1 MNRKRFLL
9 ITITVILSLM
19 LVHVRT
25 GIRPLNFI
33 FEALVALVIWFAL
46 VEMSTRYYRKYWLS
60 EAFTYTHLALILLGA
75 SFIGFSFPEIG
86 PFVTPIYIPVALIEL
101 VFFSPEI
108 AITTGFLMSLFAL
121 YRWSYDI
128 FLLLPFISTTF
139 VASVTLSKA
148 NRRLDVV
155 KSSALTSLVLMGT
168 SLFMKFGLKIEY
180 TPYDLLAAILNPI
193 FSGILVL
200 GILPYVE
207 YTSRLYSNLGL
218 MEFGN
223 LNHPL
228 LKMLSI
234 KAPGTYYHSVIVS
247 NLAETAAE
255 KIGANPIL
263 ARIGAYYHDIGK
275 MKRPH
280 FFTENIRDGKNP
292 HEDITPSL
300 SHLVLNEHVKY
311 GVELAR
317 KYRLPLLVEFIIP
330 QHHGTRSQKYFYYKA
345 KQQFEDIPEEEFRYP
360 GPKPQF
366 REAAIIML
374 ADSVEAASRSL
385 KSPSVSQIKEC
396 VEDVISSIFFER
408 QLDESG
414 ITLSELEKI
423 SDAFL
428 QVLVNL
434 FSSRIEY
441 PEEEKIQKVVKI
453 NDKNTG

>member
-1 MNRKRFLL
+1 MNL
-9 ITITVILSLM
+9 ISE
-19 LVHVRT
+19 
-25 GIRPLNFI
+25 GIVTL
-33 FEALVALVIWFAL
+33 AIWFSL
-46 VEMSTRYYRKYWLS
+46 VETSVRHFRKYSLS
-60 EAFTYTHLALILLGA
+60 QVYTYTHLSLILLGTV
-75 SFIGFSFPEIG
+75 FIGFSLPEIG
-86 PFVTPIYIPVALIEL
+86 PFMTPLYIPVAL
-101 VFFSPEI
+101 
-108 AITTGFLMSLFAL
+108 MSLLFNFEVAL
-121 YRWSYDI
+121 TSGVLLSIISMYRWYYDI
-128 FLLLPFISTTF
+128 NLIMPFLLTVLIATK
-139 VASVTLSKA
+139 TLSNA
-148 NRRLDVV
+148 DRRLDVM
-155 KSSALTSLVLMGT
+155 KSSALTSLALTGT
-168 SLFMKFGLKIEY
+168 HLFMRFGLNIEY
-180 TPYDLLAAILNPI
+180 TSYDLLAALLNPI
-193 FSGILVL
+193 LSGVMVL

-218 MEFGN
+218 IEFGN

-228 LKMLSI
+228 LKMLAM
-234 KAPGTYYHSVIVS
+234 KAPGTYYHSVIVA
-247 NLAETAAE
+247 NLAEAAAE
-255 KIGANPIL
+255 KIGANPVL

-311 GVELAR
+311 GIELAR
-317 KYRLPLLVEFIIP
+317 KHRLPLLVEFIIP

-366 REAAIIML
+366 KEAAIIML

-385 KSPSVSQIKEC
+385 KNPSVTQIKEC

-428 QVLVNL
+428 QVLVNI

-441 PEEEKIQKVVKI
+441 PEEAKLQKVVRI
-453 NDKNTG
+453 DGQNSG

>member
-1 MNRKRFLL
+1 MKGRKRILTTLITLTLTLL
-9 ITITVILSLM
+9 ISRIRI
-19 LVHVRT
+19 
-25 GIRPLNFI
+25 GFRPLSFAYEVVVI
-33 FEALVALVIWFAL
+33 FVIWFSL
-46 VEMSTRYYRKYWLS
+46 VEMSVKHFRKYSLS
-60 EAFTYTHLALILLGA
+60 DVFFYTHLSLITLGGA
-75 SFIGFSFPEIG
+75 FIGLSLPEIG
-86 PFVTPIYIPVALIEL
+86 PFMTPLYVPVALMSL
-101 VFFSPEI
+101 LFNSEI
-108 AITTGFLMSLFAL
+108 ALTSGLLLSAIAM
-121 YRWSYDI
+121 YRWHMDVM
-128 FLLLPFISTTF
+128 LTLPFFLTAFI
-139 VASVTLSKA
+139 ASRTLSRA
-148 NRRLDVV
+148 DRRLDVL
-155 KSSALTSLVLMGT
+155 KSSVLTSLVLFGT
-168 SLFMKFGLKIEY
+168 HLFMKLGMKIEY
-180 TPYDLLAAILNPI
+180 TDYDLVAAVLNPI

-218 MEFGN
+218 IEFGN

-228 LKMLSI
+228 LKMLAMKS
-234 KAPGTYYHSVIVS
+234 PGTYYHSVIVA
-247 NLAETAAE
+247 NLAEAAAE

-292 HEDITPSL
+292 HEEITPSL
-300 SHLVLNEHVKY
+300 SHLILNEHVKY

-345 KQQFEDIPEEEFRYP
+345 KQKFEDIAEEEFRYP

-366 REAAIIML
+366 KEAAIIML

-385 KSPSVSQIKEC
+385 KNPSVSQIKEC

-428 QVLVNL
+428 QVLVNI

-441 PEEEKIQKVVKI
+441 PEEGKKQKVVRI
-453 NDKNTG
+453 NDQNSR

>member
-1 MNRKRFLL
+1 
-9 ITITVILSLM
+9 
-19 LVHVRT
+19 
-25 GIRPLNFI
+25 
-33 FEALVALVIWFAL
+33 
-46 VEMSTRYYRKYWLS
+46 
-60 EAFTYTHLALILLGA
+60 
-75 SFIGFSFPEIG
+75 
-86 PFVTPIYIPVALIEL
+86 
-101 VFFSPEI
+101 
-108 AITTGFLMSLFAL
+108 
-121 YRWSYDI
+121 
-128 FLLLPFISTTF
+128 
-139 VASVTLSKA
+139 
-148 NRRLDVV
+148 
-155 KSSALTSLVLMGT
+155 
-168 SLFMKFGLKIEY
+168 
-180 TPYDLLAAILNPI
+180 
-193 FSGILVL
+193 
-200 GILPYVE
+200 
-207 YTSRLYSNLGL
+207 
-218 MEFGN
+218 
-223 LNHPL
+223 
-228 LKMLSI
+228 MLSI
-234 KAPGTYYHSVIVS
+234 KAPGTYYHSVIVA

-414 ITLSELEKI
+414 ITLSELEEI

>member
-1 MNRKRFLL
+1 M
-9 ITITVILSLM
+9 
-19 LVHVRT
+19 
-25 GIRPLNFI
+25 
-33 FEALVALVIWFAL
+33 IWFSL
-46 VEMSTRYYRKYWLS
+46 VETSVKYFRKYSLS
-60 EAFTYTHLALILLGA
+60 EVYTYTHLLLILLGA
-75 SFIGFSFPEIG
+75 AFIGLSLPEIG
-86 PFVTPIYIPVALIEL
+86 PFMTPLYIPVALMSLI
-101 VFFSPEI
+101 FNFEI
-108 AITTGFLMSLFAL
+108 ALTSGVLLSVVSM
-121 YRWSYDI
+121 YRWYSDVSLMLP
-128 FLLLPFISTTF
+128 FLLMVFI
-139 VASVTLSKA
+139 AAKTLSKA
-148 NRRLDVV
+148 DRRLDVM
-155 KSSALTSLVLMGT
+155 KSSALTSLALVGAH
-168 SLFMKFGLKIEY
+168 LFMKIALGIEY
-180 TPYDLLAAILNPI
+180 SQYDFLAALLNPI
-193 FSGILVL
+193 LSGVMVL

-218 MEFGN
+218 IEFGN

-228 LKMLSI
+228 LKMLAM
-234 KAPGTYYHSVIVS
+234 KAPGTYYHSVIVA
-247 NLAETAAE
+247 NLAEAAAE
-255 KIGANPIL
+255 RIGANPTL

-311 GVELAR
+311 GIELAR
-317 KYRLPLLVEFIIP
+317 KHRLPLLVEFIIP

-366 REAAIIML
+366 KEAAIIML

-385 KSPSVSQIKEC
+385 KNPSVPQIKEC

-428 QVLVNL
+428 QVLVNIS
-434 FSSRIEY
+434 SSRIEY
-441 PEEEKIQKVVKI
+441 PEEAKLQKVVRI
-453 NDKNTG
+453 NGRNSG

>member
-1 MNRKRFLL
+1 M
-9 ITITVILSLM
+9 IS
-19 LVHVRT
+19 
-25 GIRPLNFI
+25 
-33 FEALVALVIWFAL
+33 EAIVAFTIWFSL
-46 VEMSTRYYRKYWLS
+46 VETSVRHFRKYSLS
-60 EAFTYTHLALILLGA
+60 QVYTYTHLSLILLGTV
-75 SFIGFSFPEIG
+75 FIGFSLPEIG
-86 PFVTPIYIPVALIEL
+86 PFMTPLYIPVAL
-101 VFFSPEI
+101 
-108 AITTGFLMSLFAL
+108 MSLLFNFEVAL
-121 YRWSYDI
+121 TSGVLLSIISIYRWYYDI
-128 FLLLPFISTTF
+128 NLIMPFLLTVLIATK
-139 VASVTLSKA
+139 TLSNA
-148 NRRLDVV
+148 DRRLDVM
-155 KSSALTSLVLMGT
+155 KSSALTSLTLTGT
-168 SLFMKFGLKIEY
+168 HLFMRFGLNIEY
-180 TPYDLLAAILNPI
+180 TPYDLLAALLNPI
-193 FSGILVL
+193 LSGVMVL

-218 MEFGN
+218 IEFGN

-228 LKMLSI
+228 LKMLAM
-234 KAPGTYYHSVIVS
+234 KAPGTYYHSVIVA
-247 NLAETAAE
+247 NLAEAAAE
-255 KIGANPIL
+255 KIGANPVL

-311 GVELAR
+311 GIELAR
-317 KYRLPLLVEFIIP
+317 KHRLPLLVEFIIP

-366 REAAIIML
+366 KEAAIIML

-385 KSPSVSQIKEC
+385 KNPSVTQIKEC

-428 QVLVNL
+428 QVLVNI

-441 PEEEKIQKVVKI
+441 PEEAKLQKVVRI
-453 NDKNTG
+453 NDQNSG